1 MGGTD
6 GERYYIS
13 MRTEKGDWELYVFD
27 TLRAIW
33 LREDATHALD
43 WAYLDGRSTSWTG
56 PRAS

>member
-1 MGGTD
+1 MP
-6 GERYYIS
+6 

-43 WAYLDGRSTSWTG
+43 WSIYIPPMLASTWY
-56 PRAS
+56 R